1 MNDNGLLLAIAGPS
15 GIGKT
20 TICHQLLES
29 DDRYVFSVSCTTRA
43 RRENETDGVD
53 YHFITREEFQRFIHE
68 GKLAEWQEVLG
79 NLYGTLKSAIQEALD
94 HGRVLLLD
102 IEVKGT
108 LNIKAIYPQ
117 DTITVFLQPPS
128 EAELKRRLKSRG
140 TECEKSIK
148 IRSARVEE
156 ELELGKKF
164 DYQVTNDDLQQTV
177 SKIRKI
183 VNGEKNI

>member
-1 MNDNGLLLAIAGPS
+1 MNDKGLLLAIAGPS

-20 TICHQLLES
+20 TICHQLLKS
-29 DDRYVFSVSCTTRA
+29 DGRYIFSVSCTTRA
-43 RRENETDGVD
+43 CRENETDGVD
-53 YHFITREEFQRFIHE
+53 YHFVTREEFQRLICE
-68 GKLAEWQEVLG
+68 GKLAEWQEVFG
-79 NLYGTLKSAIQEALD
+79 NFYGTLRSMIQKTLD
-94 HGRVLLLD
+94 HGNILLLD

-108 LNIKAIYPQ
+108 LNIKAMYPN
-117 DTITVFLQPPS
+117 DTITVFLLPPS
-128 EAELKRRLKSRG
+128 DAELKHRLKSRG

-164 DYQVTNDDLQQTV
+164 DYQVTNDDLYETV
-177 SKIRKI
+177 SKIKKI